1 MIIRKAHIGKLK
13 VFILVSILTSFLTR
27 SYSQNCLPE
36 GITFER
42 QGQID
47 SFPILFPGCTQIDGL
62 LDIHESTAGEILNLD
77 SLIYLTNTGSSLQIY
92 GNTLLNDLSGL
103 SSIITIG
110 GNLVFEYNSQLTN
123 LDGLESLNSINGHL
137 DISSHPLLVDLS
149 ALSGVQ
155 SINGQL
161 IVKNCNSLTSLVGLE
176 NIDYTTIERLEIEG
190 CYFLSKCDVAAVC
203 DFLTLGTN
211 DHQITSNGNGCT
223 YADQIISF
231 CNGCPSNGL
240 HFYSQD
246 QIDSFPINFP
256 GCTQIIGN
264 VNIDDSVQGD
274 IQNLDSLTQLER
286 ITGQLNIQNNEALLD
301 LSGLQHLSDI
311 SGVLNIN
318 NNANLSSLSG
328 LENIIPNSI
337 TELLIQN
344 CPNLS
349 ICNITSVCYYLSNA
363 TFPATISG
371 NAPGCESRGQVL
383 TYCMDSD
390 GDEIIDSL
398 DNCVFVSNSLQEDID
413 NDSIGDI
420 CDYDS
425 ENNFGVGTSN
435 PVSKL
440 HVAGGIAFIDNN
452 NGSLL
457 MRSPDNSCWI
467 LKVSDAGELSV
478 LKVPCPD

>member
-1 MIIRKAHIGKLK
+1 
-13 VFILVSILTSFLTR
+13 
-27 SYSQNCLPE
+27 NCLPD

-47 SFPILFPGCTQIDGL
+47 SFPILYPGCTQIDGAIVIQEL
-62 LDIHESTAGEILNLD
+62 TAGDILNLD
-77 SLIYLTNTGSSLQIY
+77 SLIYLTSTGSSLGIFE
-92 GNTLLNDLSGL
+92 NTLLNDFSGL
-103 SSIITIG
+103 SSITTIG
-110 GNLVFEYNSQLTN
+110 GNLAFEYNNQLTN
-123 LDGLESLNSINGHL
+123 LDGLESLTSINGHL
-137 DISSHPLLVDLS
+137 DIGSHPLLNDLS

-161 IVKNCNSLTSLVGLE
+161 IVKNCNSLTSLVGLD
-176 NIDYTTIERLEIEG
+176 NIDHTTIQQLEIQG
-190 CYFLSKCDVAAVC
+190 CYFLSKCDIDAVC
-203 DFLTLGTN
+203 DFLTLGSN
-211 DHQITSNGNGCT
+211 NYQITSNGTGCT
-223 YADQIISF
+223 YAAQIISF
-231 CNGCPSNGL
+231 CNGCPSNGMS
-240 HFYSQD
+240 FSSQD

-264 VNIDDSVQGD
+264 VNIDDSIQGD
-274 IQNLDSLTQLER
+274 IQNLDGLTQLGT
-286 ITGQLNIQNNEALLD
+286 ITGHLTIQNNEALVD
-301 LSGLQHLSDI
+301 LTGLQQLSDI
-311 SGVLNIN
+311 NGMLSIN
-318 NNANLSSLSG
+318 NNPSLTSISG
-328 LENIIPNSI
+328 LDNVIANSI

-349 ICNITSVCYYLSNA
+349 ICNINSICSYLSNSSY
-363 TFPATISG
+363 PSTIGG
-371 NAPGCESRGQVL
+371 NAPGCGSRGQIL
-383 TYCMDSD
+383 TYCVDSD
-390 GDEIIDSL
+390 EDEIIDSL
-398 DNCVFVSNSLQEDID
+398 DNCVFVFNPMQEDID

-425 ENNFGVGTSN
+425 VNNFGVGTDQ

-467 LKVSDAGELSV
+467 LKVSNTGELSV

>member
-1 MIIRKAHIGKLK
+1 MNIIKTHIGKIK
-13 VFILVSILTSFLTR
+13 VFLLVFTLTSLLTR

-47 SFPILFPGCTQIDGL
+47 SFPTLYPGCTQIDGAI
-62 LDIHESTAGEILNLD
+62 DIHEITAGGIINLD
-77 SLIYLTNTGSSLQIY
+77 SLIYLSNTGSSLQIY

-103 SSIITIG
+103 SSITTIG
-110 GNLVFEYNSQLTN
+110 GNLAFEYNYQLTS

-137 DISSHPLLVDLS
+137 DIGFHPLLADLS

-176 NIDYTTIERLEIEG
+176 NIDYNSIERLEIQN

-211 DHQITSNGNGCT
+211 DYQISSNGTGCT
-223 YADQIISF
+223 SADQIESF
-231 CNGCPSNGL
+231 CNGCPSNGMY
-240 HFYSQD
+240 FYSQN

-256 GCTQIIGN
+256 GCVQIIGN
-264 VNIDDSVQGD
+264 VTIDDAVQGD
-274 IQNLDSLTQLER
+274 IQNLDGLTQLEK
-286 ITGQLNIQNNEALLD
+286 ITGQLNIQNNNALVNIT
-301 LSGLQHLSDI
+301 GLQHLGDI
-311 SGVLNIN
+311 EGMLNIN
-318 NNANLSSLSG
+318 NNASLTSLVGLDNL
-328 LENIIPNSI
+328 ITNSI
-337 TELLIQN
+337 SELLIQN

-349 ICNITSVCYYLSNA
+349 VCNITSVCTYLSNA
-363 TFPATISG
+363 PFPSTISG
-371 NAPGCESRGQVL
+371 NAPGCESRGQIL
-383 TYCMDSD
+383 TYCNDSD

-398 DNCVFVSNSLQEDID
+398 DNCVFVSNPLQEDID

-425 ENNFGVGTSN
+425 VNNFGVGTDH

-467 LKVSDAGELSV
+467 LKVSNTGELTV